1 MFVQGLEASAQDDV
15 TAGWGSV
22 KSRLMM
28 TDPALTMAANDNSLI
43 RHAQRQRE
51 KICEIAFETLG
62 VSEFSLQPAQL
73 PMMMSELCMD
83 GIVVDLGHEM
93 TQIVPIFGG
102 MTDIRKV
109 STYHV
114 GGITMDSI
122 LMKQWE
128 VSDTRTAFKEN
139 KYTHY

>member
-1 MFVQGLEASAQDDV
+1 
-15 TAGWGSV
+15 
-22 KSRLMM
+22 
-28 TDPALTMAANDNSLI
+28 
-43 RHAQRQRE
+43 
-51 KICEIAFETLG
+51 
-62 VSEFSLQPAQL
+62 
-73 PMMMSELCMD
+73 MMMSELCMD

-128 VSDTRTAFKEN
+128 VSENRTTFKEN
-139 KYTHY
+139 KYTHYQVRTKFKEELPKLAHFRPNNPQLVQDEDD